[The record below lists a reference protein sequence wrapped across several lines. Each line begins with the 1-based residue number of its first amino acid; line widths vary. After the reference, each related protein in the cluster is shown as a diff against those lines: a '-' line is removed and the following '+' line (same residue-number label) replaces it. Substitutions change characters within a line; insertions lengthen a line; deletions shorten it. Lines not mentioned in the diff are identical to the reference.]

1 MLKLHLAN
9 VSVQSVHLQ
18 VADALRRRRAVEIG
32 TVLPRRPTAHVGNC
46 NVNEAIVINYSKRI
60 SSQTLPRFY

>member
-46 NVNEAIVINYSKRI
+46 NVNEAIVINYS
-60 SSQTLPRFY
+60 